1 MWKYVEL
8 PEEIG
13 GPEQRETLIRQFAE
27 EKMREYD
34 GAVFFCISRADKER
48 RLTFRQAAASLGYS
62 ARDGRATATAWRAQT
77 LAERAGR
84 NVLFVDPAMQSYLE
98 EYLDIC
104 PAGSR
109 HVLIYCHRK
118 GNGPSP
124 RMSAFMDFWEEYGV
138 DIWDLGEQ

>member
-48 RLTFRQAAASLGYS
+48 RLTFRQAAASLGCS

-124 RMSAFMDFWEEYGV
+124 RMSAFMDFWEEHGV

>member
-1 MWKYVEL
+1 MRKYVEL

-77 LAERAGR
+77 LAERAGK

-124 RMSAFMDFWEEYGV
+124 RMSAFMDFWEEHGV

>member
-48 RLTFRQAAASLGYS
+48 RLTFRQAAASLGCS

-77 LAERAGR
+77 LAERAGK

>member
-77 LAERAGR
+77 LAERAGK

>member
-1 MWKYVEL
+1 MWEAVQLPRETDA
-8 PEEIG
+8 PEET
-13 GPEQRETLIRQFAE
+13 ERLIQQFAE

-48 RLTFRQAAASLGYS
+48 RLTFRQAAASLGCS

-98 EYLDIC
+98 EYYFC
-104 PAGSR
+104 SKR
-109 HVLIYCHRK
+109 
-118 GNGPSP
+118 
-124 RMSAFMDFWEEYGV
+124 
-138 DIWDLGEQ
+138 

>member
-124 RMSAFMDFWEEYGV
+124 RMSAFMDFWEEHGV

>member
-1 MWKYVEL
+1 MWEAVQLPRETDA
-8 PEEIG
+8 PEET
-13 GPEQRETLIRQFAE
+13 ERLIQQFAE

-48 RLTFRQAAASLGYS
+48 RLTFRQAAASLGCS

-77 LAERAGR
+77 LAERAGK

-124 RMSAFMDFWEEYGV
+124 RMSAFMDFWEEHGV

>member
-27 EKMREYD
+27 EKMREFD

-48 RLTFRQAAASLGYS
+48 RLTFRQAAASLGCS

-77 LAERAGR
+77 LAERAGK

>member
-48 RLTFRQAAASLGYS
+48 RLTFRQAAASLGCS

>member
-1 MWKYVEL
+1 MWEAVQL
-8 PEEIG
+8 PRDTDAPEEM
-13 GPEQRETLIRQFAE
+13 ERLIQQFAE

-48 RLTFRQAAASLGYS
+48 RLTFRQAAASLGCS

-109 HVLIYCHRK
+109 HVLIYCRRK
-118 GNGPSP
+118 GNGPCLRTSI
-124 RMSAFMDFWEEYGV
+124 FMDFWWNRGV

>member
-1 MWKYVEL
+1 MWEYVEL
-8 PEEIG
+8 PEESSE
-13 GPEQRETLIRQFAE
+13 PEQREEFVQQFAE

-77 LAERAGR
+77 LAERTGR

-124 RMSAFMDFWEEYGV
+124 RMSAFMDFWEEHSV

>member
-48 RLTFRQAAASLGYS
+48 RLTFRQAAASLGCS

-77 LAERAGR
+77 LAERAGK

-124 RMSAFMDFWEEYGV
+124 RMSAFMDFWEEHGV

>member
-1 MWKYVEL
+1 MWEAVQLPRETDA
-8 PEEIG
+8 PEET
-13 GPEQRETLIRQFAE
+13 ERLIQQFAE

-48 RLTFRQAAASLGYS
+48 RLTFRQAAASLGCS

-124 RMSAFMDFWEEYGV
+124 RMSAFMDFWEKHSV